1 MTIVE
6 LRQIYYVIEVAKWNS
21 FTKAAE
27 VINITQPS
35 LSQQISKLE
44 KEYNIKIFDRTT
56 RFVVPTDLGERFI
69 EDAKLLINAV
79 EGFNNKVMT
88 RQHQI
93 NGTFRIGVERVIGYL
108 NLYSLISAF
117 QEKFPDVVITIIEG
131 DTKNLILDM
140 VNSVIDAAIYTQ
152 PIENERNSLVD
163 DETLTEDEMVLIV
176 SKKHRLAQKK
186 FINMTDLREERIIL
200 PDKNTGASSI
210 IFDIFNRANIKP
222 NKVGECSQVNIVLE
236 LVQNQVG
243 VTFFSSAVA
252 KVCVGDEMAIIP
264 MARSEVIKKFTVLSA
279 LKRNRLQPITQ
290 AFREFAIDWII
301 QRDDLPHGEIPHDN
315 EAFKPISSSSGHS
328 LA

>member
-1 MTIVE
+1 ME

-44 KEYNIKIFDRTT
+44 KKYNIKIFDRTT

-140 VNSVIDAAIYTQ
+140 VNGVIDAAIYT
-152 PIENERNSLVD
+152 
-163 DETLTEDEMVLIV
+163 
-176 SKKHRLAQKK
+176 
-186 FINMTDLREERIIL
+186 
-200 PDKNTGASSI
+200 
-210 IFDIFNRANIKP
+210 
-222 NKVGECSQVNIVLE
+222 
-236 LVQNQVG
+236 NQ
-243 VTFFSSAVA
+243 
-252 KVCVGDEMAIIP
+252 
-264 MARSEVIKKFTVLSA
+264 
-279 LKRNRLQPITQ
+279 
-290 AFREFAIDWII
+290 
-301 QRDDLPHGEIPHDN
+301 
-315 EAFKPISSSSGHS
+315 
-328 LA
+328 

>member
-44 KEYNIKIFDRTT
+44 KKYNIKIFDRTT

-140 VNSVIDAAIYTQ
+140 VNGVIDAAIYT
-152 PIENERNSLVD
+152 
-163 DETLTEDEMVLIV
+163 
-176 SKKHRLAQKK
+176 
-186 FINMTDLREERIIL
+186 
-200 PDKNTGASSI
+200 
-210 IFDIFNRANIKP
+210 
-222 NKVGECSQVNIVLE
+222 
-236 LVQNQVG
+236 NQ
-243 VTFFSSAVA
+243 
-252 KVCVGDEMAIIP
+252 
-264 MARSEVIKKFTVLSA
+264 
-279 LKRNRLQPITQ
+279 
-290 AFREFAIDWII
+290 
-301 QRDDLPHGEIPHDN
+301 
-315 EAFKPISSSSGHS
+315 
-328 LA
+328 